1 MSANLTGI
9 AVIGKNNEPL
19 YLRNC
24 CEDEQNQHS
33 SADENAAA
41 KEGDQDP
48 FGFSQSLSD
57 PQGSMPL
64 QLQLV
69 AYAALDSLDELLV
82 SGQTKQQPVIKKS
95 NSSMPNWVGLLLELD
110 EQAVYGYVSATNIKY
125 LALTKGRSEVKV
137 MHAFLKEIHQ
147 HFISYVMNPF
157 ANTRGPITST
167 LFDEQVRKSAERVRK
182 SEVVVD

>member
-9 AVIGKNNEPL
+9 AIIGKNNEPL

-24 CEDEQNQHS
+24 SGDEEQNHRS
-33 SADENAAA
+33 SDENAA
-41 KEGDQDP
+41 KEEGDRDP
-48 FGFSQSLSD
+48 FGFSHSLSD
-57 PQGSMPL
+57 PRCSMPL

-69 AYAALDSLDELLV
+69 AYAALDSLDEVLV
-82 SGQTKQQPVIKKS
+82 TGQTKQQPVIKKS

-167 LFDEQVRKSAERVRK
+167 LFDEQVRKSVERVQK
-182 SEVVVD
+182 PELVVD